1 MLSLNISWYSPNG
14 DNNIEVLDYRIKV
27 LDGITK
33 ESIKQYA
40 SIPTTSLIIKN
51 LKKNSSYV
59 VEIQGRNE
67 VGYGKTAK
75 VSGTTLPQ
83 GNH

>member
-1 MLSLNISWYSPNG
+1 MLSLNISWYSPNE

-33 ESIKQYA
+33 KSIKQYE

-59 VEIQGRNE
+59 VEIRGRNE

-75 VSGTTLPQ
+75 ISGTTLPQ